1 MEIFIFDDCKN
12 DRNDLIRILQSLS
25 QKNNIPMHIKVQ
37 KDLSSLFKNLNN
49 CDLLFLDM
57 VLGSL
62 NGLSIG
68 QNIKK
73 LYPECR
79 IVIITAFDQYSKQ
92 GYKIH
97 ADRFLLKPFNE
108 SEVLIE
114 LSELFEEYFRNLRC
128 IKDMNIIPN
137 KIYIK
142 DILYIEAINKRTKL
156 HMTNGRIINSPYT
169 LKHWIS
175 ELTNSGF
182 CQPHKSFFINL
193 SYVNEI
199 TNTDVILY
207 SDELIPLSR
216 NHKKS
221 FEKDLLDFLYK
232 TI

>member
-1 MEIFIFDDCKN
+1 MLEKYESFSTREKEEFRDICNELFDKTFLN
-12 DRNDLIRILQSLS
+12 EEVISNNGGFVINEKFNFVRRN
-25 QKNNIPMHIKVQ
+25 
-37 KDLSSLFKNLNN
+37 F
-49 CDLLFLDM
+49 
-57 VLGSL
+57 
-62 NGLSIG
+62 
-68 QNIKK
+68 
-73 LYPECR
+73 
-79 IVIITAFDQYSKQ
+79 
-92 GYKIH
+92 
-97 ADRFLLKPFNE
+97 
-108 SEVLIE
+108 
-114 LSELFEEYFRNLRC
+114 ELFEEYFRNLRC

-232 TI
+232 AI